1 MLAQS
6 DRIMAHASA
15 SPHPILLR
23 RQGRGWTQ
31 AELAR
36 RAEISRAAVS
46 AIELGV
52 LTPSVTAALALAR
65 ALECS
70 VEELFGTGEAVASA
84 REAVNWAWEPRAEAT
99 RYWEA
104 EVGGHRRLFPV
115 EALALNPTRHDGV
128 IDRGLPSAVAE
139 GDAERTLVLACCDPA
154 AGLLATEYAR
164 ETGFRLLVFPR
175 GSTSALEL
183 LKRRLV
189 HVAGLHRSTADHPER
204 NGEAVRAHLG
214 EGYRLLRLA
223 EWEEGIVLP
232 ANDGARTAE
241 SLTRRPRRWAAREPG
256 SAARECL
263 DELLG
268 RRRFEGREVDSHA
281 AVAEAV
287 HAGWAE
293 AGVCVRLCADEAGL
307 KFLPVRQESL
317 DLCFAAEHQND
328 SRIQAL
334 VRLLRSRRYR
344 RLVSEL
350 PGYDARHTGEAASL

>member
-1 MLAQS
+1 MLAHHDS
-6 DRIMAHASA
+6 IMANAPSG
-15 SPHPILLR
+15 SHPLLSR
-23 RQGRGWTQ
+23 RQARGWTQ

-36 RAEISRAAVS
+36 RADISRAAVS

-52 LTPSVTAALALAR
+52 LTPSVAAALALAR
-65 ALECS
+65 TLECS
-70 VEELFGTGEAVASA
+70 VEELFGGGHSQVVS
-84 REAVNWAWEPRAEAT
+84 RESVTWAWEPRAAST

-115 EALALNPTRHDGV
+115 EALTLNPTRHDGV
-128 IDRGLPSAVAE
+128 TDRGLAATAPE
-139 GDAERTLVLACCDPA
+139 GDADRTLVLACCDPA

-175 GSTSALEL
+175 GSSAALEL
-183 LKRRLV
+183 LKRGVV

-214 EGYRLLRLA
+214 EGFRLLRLA

-232 ANDGARTAE
+232 ASDGARSAE

-268 RRRFEGREVDSHA
+268 RRRFDGREVDSHA

-293 AGVCVRLCADEAGL
+293 AGVCVRLCAEEAGL
-307 KFLPVRQESL
+307 KFLSLRQESL
-317 DLCFAAEHQND
+317 DLCFATEHQSD
-328 SRIQAL
+328 PRIQAL
-334 VRLLRSRRYR
+334 IRLLRSRRYR
-344 RLVSEL
+344 RLLSEL
-350 PGYDARHTGEAASL
+350 PGYDARHTGDAGTI